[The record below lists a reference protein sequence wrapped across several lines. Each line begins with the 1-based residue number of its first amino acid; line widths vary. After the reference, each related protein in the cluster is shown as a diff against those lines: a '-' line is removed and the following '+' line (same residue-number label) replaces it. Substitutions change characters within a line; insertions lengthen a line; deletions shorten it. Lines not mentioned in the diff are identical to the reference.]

1 MEENEDKTI
10 KKKHLRRNVI
20 IAVIAVLVIVQA
32 INMIIKYRADKTH
45 ELEMAK
51 ARDEITILQHELEE
65 RMIEIDSLG
74 GNVEDL
80 ELIVAEL
87 EEEKANL
94 LDRTMYSERQLVRLQ
109 ERVDGYQELLII
121 KDKEIEELKTVN
133 QELVTENQDLKTEQN
148 QLKRTL
154 NQTEQTKL
162 ELEEQMEIAGRL
174 KAENIRIFALNSRGK
189 LRENEFK
196 SRFINKLRIDFN
208 IAENNLAPI
217 EGKDIMIRIVGP
229 DDNVLFDVATGSG
242 TFIFRGREEFY
253 TAKQQILFD
262 NTMQKLSFT
271 YDKGSEWA
279 TGRYELEVY
288 TEDYLMGEKAF
299 LVK

>member
-1 MEENEDKTI
+1 MEENEDKTT
-10 KKKHLRRNVI
+10 KKKRLRRDVI

-32 INMIIKYRADKTH
+32 INMFIKYRADKAH
-45 ELEMAK
+45 EVEMAQ

-74 GNVEDL
+74 GDVQDL

-94 LDRTMYSERQLVRLQ
+94 LDRTQYSERQLVRLR
-109 ERVDGYQELLII
+109 ERVDGYQELLIL

-133 QELVTENQDLKTEQN
+133 QELVSENQDLKSEQN
-148 QLKRTL
+148 QLRRTL
-154 NQTEQTKL
+154 NQTEQTKQ
-162 ELEEQMEIAGRL
+162 ELEEQMVIAGRL
-174 KAENIRIFALNSRGK
+174 KAENIRIYALSSRGRLK
-189 LRENEFK
+189 ENEFK
-196 SRFINKLRIDFN
+196 ARSINKLRIDFN

-217 EGKDIMIRIVGP
+217 EGKEIMIRIVGP

-242 TFIFRGREEFY
+242 TFMFRGREEFY

-262 NTMQKLSFT
+262 NTMQKLSFM

>member
-1 MEENEDKTI
+1 MEENEDKTT
-10 KKKHLRRNVI
+10 KKKRLRRDVI

-32 INMIIKYRADKTH
+32 INMFIKYRADKAH
-45 ELEMAK
+45 EVEMAQ

-65 RMIEIDSLG
+65 RMIEIDRLG
-74 GNVEDL
+74 GDVQDL

-94 LDRTMYSERQLVRLQ
+94 LDRTQYSERQLVRLR
-109 ERVDGYQELLII
+109 ERVDGYQELLIL
-121 KDKEIEELKTVN
+121 KDKEIAELKTVN
-133 QELVTENQDLKTEQN
+133 QELVSENQDLKSEQN
-148 QLKRTL
+148 QLRRTL
-154 NQTEQTKL
+154 NQTEQTKQ
-162 ELEEQMEIAGRL
+162 ELEEQMVIAGRL
-174 KAENIRIFALNSRGK
+174 KAENIRIYALSSRGRLK
-189 LRENEFK
+189 ENEFK
-196 SRFINKLRIDFN
+196 ARSINKLRIDFN

-217 EGKDIMIRIVGP
+217 EGKEIMIRIVGP

-242 TFIFRGREEFY
+242 TFMFRGREEFY

-262 NTMQKLSFT
+262 NTMQKLSFM

>member
-1 MEENEDKTI
+1 MEENEDKTT
-10 KKKHLRRNVI
+10 KKKRLRRDVI

-32 INMIIKYRADKTH
+32 INMFIKYRADKAH
-45 ELEMAK
+45 EVEMAQ

-74 GNVEDL
+74 GDVQDL

-94 LDRTMYSERQLVRLQ
+94 LDRTQYSERQLVRLR
-109 ERVDGYQELLII
+109 ERVDGYQELLIL
-121 KDKEIEELKTVN
+121 KDKEIAELKTVN
-133 QELVTENQDLKTEQN
+133 QELVSENQDLKSEQN
-148 QLKRTL
+148 QLRRTL
-154 NQTEQTKL
+154 NQTEQTKQ
-162 ELEEQMEIAGRL
+162 ELEEQMVIAGRL
-174 KAENIRIFALNSRGK
+174 KAENIRIYALSSRGRLK
-189 LRENEFK
+189 ENEFK
-196 SRFINKLRIDFN
+196 ARSINKLRIDFN

-217 EGKDIMIRIVGP
+217 EGKEIMIRIVGP

-242 TFIFRGREEFY
+242 TFMFRGREEFY

-262 NTMQKLSFT
+262 NTMQKLSFM